1 MKTIHEISGVRD
13 IIRNWRRDGE
23 SLAVILTMG
32 NLHKGHMSLVSL
44 AHEHAEK
51 VAVSI
56 FVNPTQFGPNEDFEN
71 YPRTLANDKRRL
83 SRAGVDLLFVPGVEE
98 IYPEAQENRTGV
110 VVPGLSEILCGETRT
125 DHFEGVTSVV
135 SRLFHILQP
144 DVAVFGQKDYQ
155 QLAIVRRM
163 VADLHMG
170 IEIIAGQTSREK
182 DGLAMSSR
190 NQYLSEDERAAAP
203 ELFRALK
210 LCREQLTSGST
221 DFAALEKEGLA
232 SLRQAGFKPDYFSI
246 RQAGDLSVPKPD
258 SRYLVVL
265 AAARLGKARL
275 IDNVLVEL

>member
-1 MKTIHEISGVRD
+1 MKTVHEISGVRD

-56 FVNPTQFGPNEDFEN
+56 FVNPAQFGQNEDYEN

-83 SRAGVDLLFVPGVEE
+83 SRAGVDLLFVPDVEE
-98 IYPEAQENRTGV
+98 IYPETRENRTGV

-135 SRLFHILQP
+135 SRLFNILQP

-155 QLAIVRRM
+155 QLAVVRRM

-170 IEIIAGQTSREK
+170 IEVIAGQTSREK

-190 NQYLSEDERAAAP
+190 NQYLSEDERAVASG
-203 ELFRALK
+203 LFLALK
-210 LCREQLTSGST
+210 ICRESLVSGST
-221 DFAALEKEGLA
+221 DFAALEKEGHA
-232 SLRQAGFKPDYFSI
+232 SLQRAGFKPDYFSI
-246 RQAGDLSVPKPD
+246 RQARDLSKPEPD
-258 SRYLVVL
+258 SRYLVIL
-265 AAARLGKARL
+265 TAAWLGKARL